1 MNTFPD
7 PLTQILAGM
16 VSPLLLGL
24 GAGTSYCAKW
34 VGLRTSQT
42 SRALQNRT
50 KGPAPLWMRLSYVN
64 RAFRNPKW
72 VKKLLYRVRNYQSQ
86 RE

>member
-1 MNTFPD
+1 MKAMNTFPD
-7 PLTQILAGM
+7 LATVADFGI

-34 VGLRTSQT
+34 AFGPA

-50 KGPAPLWMRLSYVN
+50 KGPAPL
-64 RAFRNPKW
+64 
-72 VKKLLYRVRNYQSQ
+72 
-86 RE
+86 